1 MASMQHIVQNIL
13 YKNATKCWESVLKSI
28 YLFKEL
34 LKENVSFRSEE
45 YDQAVNILHE
55 ANQLYKETLKSA
67 QKLLGPSH
75 SQVSDEYLKWR
86 DQLLDEFRILAV
98 GQEFRDLQ
106 RELLKDKH
114 LRRWMTEEEIAALLM
129 KHFQTQQSGKRK
141 LSNIK
146 VRIILDHLDAL
157 LIEAFELNREV
168 VQKRSSS
175 L

>member
-1 MASMQHIVQNIL
+1 MQHIIQNIL
-13 YKNATKCWESVLKSI
+13 YKNAAKCWESVLKSI

-34 LKENVSFRSEE
+34 LKENVSFSSAE

-55 ANQLYKETLKSA
+55 ANSLYKETLKSA
-67 QKLLGPSH
+67 QKLLGPS
-75 SQVSDEYLKWR
+75 SSRVSDDYLKWR
-86 DQLLDEFRILAV
+86 DQLLDEFRILAMS
-98 GQEFRDLQ
+98 QEFEGLRLELQ
-106 RELLKDKH
+106 KDEY
-114 LRRWMTEEEIAALLM
+114 LRGWMTEEEIAALLM

-157 LIEAFELNREV
+157 LTEACELNRKV
-168 VQKRSSS
+168 IQKRKSD

>member
-1 MASMQHIVQNIL
+1 MQHIIQNIL

-34 LKENVSFRSEE
+34 LKENISFSSAE
-45 YDQAVNILHE
+45 YDQAVNILQE
-55 ANQLYKETLKSA
+55 ANNLYKETLKSA
-67 QKLLGPSH
+67 QKLLGPS
-75 SQVSDEYLKWR
+75 SSRVSDDYLKWR

-98 GQEFRDLQ
+98 SQEFESLRLELQ
-106 RELLKDKH
+106 KDEY
-114 LRRWMTEEEIAALLM
+114 LRGWMTEEEIAALLM

-157 LIEAFELNREV
+157 LTEACELNRKV
-168 VQKRSSS
+168 IQKRKPD